1 MAAKKTK
8 LTITG
13 FVPGTDT
20 KRILSPFEDT
30 YLPFLLK
37 ILGTV
42 LHKEVLNKANFTA
55 RPRISGNSISA
66 KEMERWSDRDIIRSA
81 LFLPAHSG
89 GSEITVVSVL
99 LPDRRKGFVFWV
111 DMKVERDEK
120 NFDLATQVRSRI
132 NPSSLPEPLP
142 LEPPAT
148 VVKREIQG
156 SLSTLYKFVMGQGP
170 IWVPP
175 SPAPEPL
182 LFSIEIG
189 APAAPK
195 APLPPPVPEK
205 PLTPPQT
212 TVVESGLL
220 DPVFMFPPEKLGN
233 LTEPKAQEVLELT
246 AQQLELLTAIK
257 NLAGKLREVDSRLKK
272 LVPSD

>member
-13 FVPGTDT
+13 FVPNTDT
-20 KRILSPFEDT
+20 KRILSAFEDT

-37 ILGTV
+37 ILGTG

-55 RPRISGNSISA
+55 RPRISGNSRSA
-66 KEMERWSDRDIIRSA
+66 KEMERWSVRDIIRSA

-120 NFDLATQVRSRI
+120 NSDLVTQIRSKI
-132 NPSSLPEPLP
+132 NPRSLPEPLP
-142 LEPPAT
+142 LAPPVT
-148 VVKREIQG
+148 VAKREIQG
-156 SLSTLYKFVMGQGP
+156 SPSTLYKFVMGQGS

-175 SPAPEPL
+175 SPA

-205 PLTPPQT
+205 PLTPPQKPA
-212 TVVESGLL
+212 VPEKEELL
-220 DPVFMFPPEKLGN
+220 DPVFMFPLDRLGS
-233 LTEPKAQEVLELT
+233 LTEREAQEVLELT
-246 AQQLELLTAIK
+246 GQQAELLRGIHELVT
-257 NLAGKLREVDSRLKK
+257 KLRAVNLGLAD